1 MLRNNLIKILKTF
14 SRKEM
19 TRFVEFSR
27 SPYFNKHRE
36 VGMLIDYLNKIYP
49 DFNERNCQREVV
61 FKSLFPQQKHNQN
74 HLALLFT
81 YSIRLLDKYL
91 IQEQFKENSAYH
103 KVLLLRNL
111 RHRKQ
116 YKYYEKTMTNFESE
130 LEESEY
136 KNSTFYN
143 MQFLKAAESDAY
155 FTQRSKHEKDNSI
168 QLKQNNLDN
177 YYLAEKLRDACEMIV
192 RSKILEV
199 NYSTSLLDS
208 VIAEVEKNIIYYET
222 IPSISVYFHIY
233 QMIVKEGH
241 AYYFEALPVLQ
252 KYSSF
257 FPKEEVQNMYNYLQ
271 NYCIEQI
278 NKGESMF
285 LKEMFNLFK
294 EQLEKE
300 LLMDENGFLPQW
312 HYKNIVT
319 TGIRLKEMDWTQQ
332 FIEKF
337 KKSLHPEV
345 VENAYSYNLASYY
358 YSTKQLDK
366 VLDLL
371 VKVEYTDIQYN
382 LGAKSLLLRT
392 YYDLEEHEA
401 LLSLTRSFKQ
411 YIKRNRLI
419 PESRRKGMSNLVR
432 FTNRAN
438 SIKANFGFDSK
449 QKSKKELEKLI
460 EELDATDPIIN
471 KDWLNSKVEE
481 LKNLVF

>member
-1 MLRNNLIKILKTF
+1 MLQNNLIKILKTF

-27 SPYFNKHRE
+27 SPYFNKHKE
-36 VGMLIDYLNKIYP
+36 VGKLINYLNKIYP

-116 YKYYEKTMTNFESE
+116 YKYYEKTMTNFENE
-130 LEESEY
+130 LDESEY

-208 VIAEVEKNIIYYET
+208 VIAEVEKNINYYET

-241 AYYFEALPVLQ
+241 AYYFEALPVMQ

-319 TGIRLKEMDWTQQ
+319 TGIRLREMDWTQQ
-332 FIEKF
+332 FIENF
-337 KKSLHPEV
+337 KESLHPEV

-358 YSTKQLDK
+358 YSTKATGQS
-366 VLDLL
+366 V
-371 VKVEYTDIQYN
+371 
-382 LGAKSLLLRT
+382 
-392 YYDLEEHEA
+392 
-401 LLSLTRSFKQ
+401 
-411 YIKRNRLI
+411 
-419 PESRRKGMSNLVR
+419 
-432 FTNRAN
+432 
-438 SIKANFGFDSK
+438 GF
-449 QKSKKELEKLI
+449 
-460 EELDATDPIIN
+460 A
-471 KDWLNSKVEE
+471 
-481 LKNLVF
+481 